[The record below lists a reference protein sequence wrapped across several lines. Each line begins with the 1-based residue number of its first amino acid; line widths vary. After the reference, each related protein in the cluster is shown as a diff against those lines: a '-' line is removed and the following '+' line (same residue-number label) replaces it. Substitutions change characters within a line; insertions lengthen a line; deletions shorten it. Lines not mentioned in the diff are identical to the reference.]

1 MKIEDIEPKEVFKY
15 FKEISDIPRNS
26 SKEERIRNYIIDFAK
41 KRNLKYY
48 TDEYY
53 NIIVTKE
60 ADKEYK
66 KYDTLAF
73 QAHLDMV
80 CEKTNNSN
88 HDFNSDSIKLI
99 IDGDYIK
106 ADNTTLGADNGTG
119 VSIMLAILDSNVK
132 TPKLE
137 CIFTSQ
143 EETTMIGV
151 KKIDVSKITAKR
163 IISLDCG
170 KEGKMVIS
178 SADCL
183 EWYGKVDIEYDNNID
198 LSNYFIYKLEYSNF
212 KGGHS
217 GGNIA
222 DETRENPIKL
232 GIEILKKFGNV
243 KIIDISSGGKV
254 NVIPREF
261 KVVFAVDKNNLKI
274 ENIEQD
280 IIEQKQK
287 FSKESIS
294 LEKVENIKENIKV
307 INENTSKR
315 VINFIYNYKNG
326 ALSFDKNNNYIL
338 SANFGAVNI
347 IDGYIRMDYSLRSND
362 MKLKEDYLKELNN
375 QIEENKIEIVWSQEL
390 YGFEPNY
397 ESNLIKNVNGLY
409 EKITGREM
417 EMIITQGVLE
427 GGFFKKRMEKI
438 DYIAIGPNTYDV
450 HSPDEKLSIS
460 SMKRTWEFV
469 KEIVKLNF
477 ESE

>member
-1 MKIEDIEPKEVFKY
+1 MNIENIEPKEVFKY

-26 SKEERIRNYIIDFAK
+26 SNEEKIRNYIIDFAN

-60 ADKEYK
+60 ADEKYK
-66 KYDTLAF
+66 DYDTLAL

-80 CEKTNNSN
+80 CEKASNSN
-88 HDFNSDSIKLI
+88 HDFNSDPIRLI

-106 ADNTTLGADNGTG
+106 ADNTTLGADNGAG
-119 VSIMLAILDSNVK
+119 VSIMLAILDSNIK

-143 EETTMIGV
+143 EETTMIGA
-151 KKIDVSKITAKR
+151 KKLDVRKITAKR

-178 SADCL
+178 SADCM
-183 EWYGKVDIEYDNNID
+183 EWYGKINITYEDNVN
-198 LSNYFIYKLEYSNF
+198 LNNYYIYKLEYSNF

-222 DETRENPIKL
+222 DETRGNPIKL
-232 GIEILKKFGNV
+232 GIEILKKIANI
-243 KIIDISSGGKV
+243 KIIDISSNGKV

-261 KVVFAVDKNNLKI
+261 KVVFATEKNNLEMK
-274 ENIEQD
+274 NIEKN

-287 FSKESIS
+287 FSKGNIIF
-294 LEKVENIKENIKV
+294 EKIENIKSNVKIMS
-307 INENTSKR
+307 ENTSSR
-315 VINFIYNYKNG
+315 IINFIYNYKNG
-326 ALSFDKNNNYIL
+326 ALAFDKNNNYIL
-338 SANFGAVNI
+338 SANLGAVNI
-347 IDGYIRMDYSLRSND
+347 LDKYIRIDYSLRSND
-362 MKLKEDYLKELNN
+362 VKLKENYLEYLNKQVKENA
-375 QIEENKIEIVWSQEL
+375 IEIIWFQEL

-397 ESNLIKNVNGLY
+397 ESSLIKKVNKLY
-409 EKITGREM
+409 EQITDTKM
-417 EMIITQGVLE
+417 EMTITQGVLE
-427 GGFFKKRMEKI
+427 GGFFKKRMGEI

-450 HSPDEKLSIS
+450 HSPYERLSIS
-460 SMKRTWEFV
+460 SMQRTWELV
-469 KEIVKLNF
+469 KKIVKLNF
-477 ESE
+477 KNE